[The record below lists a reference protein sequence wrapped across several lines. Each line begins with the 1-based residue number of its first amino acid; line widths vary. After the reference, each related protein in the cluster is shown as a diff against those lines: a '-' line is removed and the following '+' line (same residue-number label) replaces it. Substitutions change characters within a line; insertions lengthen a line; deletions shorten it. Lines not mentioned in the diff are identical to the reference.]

1 MKMKNKL
8 KKFLGVI
15 TAISLSL
22 QMSFV
27 ITAGAAEALYLL
39 LEIVKKQRGL

>member
-27 ITAGAAEALYLL
+27 ITCGCGG
-39 LEIVKKQRGL
+39 VFFNQF